1 MWRSFSLF
9 ILCAL
14 SIQTVGNTKDL
25 LYYQILKYNNIKEQP
40 VVELTV
46 DSIPIHLIQNTNQQ
60 FNKNKTYNKQIIK
73 KRPVNNN
80 YLLLFSIFL
89 VFALLVLARASSK
102 VSFQFQLLNYIKIR
116 SKHFEKF
123 GIFKVIVTNLLFIFL
138 MAYIC
143 YYFFNFRKAIGE
155 LAWPL
160 FMKIFIGI
168 AIVIFYKY
176 VLSTIIAKVF
186 HIKQAI
192 NVLQYYWLE
201 MISIFVSISLPIVLI
216 SVIGS
221 SPLSSIIF
229 MLLFAFIV
237 LLYFVLIVKFLYTE
251 LSIVR
256 SNVINSIIYFY
267 LVEIIPIVLFLNLLT
282 KTN

>member
-14 SIQTVGNTKDL
+14 SMQSIGNTKDL
-25 LYYQILKYNNIKEQP
+25 LYYQVLKYNNIKEQP
-40 VVELTV
+40 AVELTI

-73 KRPVNNN
+73 KRPVNND

-89 VFALLVLARASSK
+89 VLALLVLARASSK

-143 YYFFNFRKAIGE
+143 YYFFNFRQAIGE

-176 VLSTIIAKVF
+176 VLSTFIAKVF

-216 SVIGS
+216 SAIGS